1 MFEKTALKAKLDS
14 LDHLNLKFIALSRQ
28 MSQFKDYQLVLEHQ
42 ENHELAARGLEEVR
56 RIRTASKS
64 LCKAL
69 DSLWLCPDHSEHSA
83 NLRLHLDL
91 DESAS
96 TPPTPLQF
104 SLVVTSWALDTY
116 DGSKKPVEL
125 LVESSLKMIYEK
137 KEDTTSEACELR
149 KLLIASFQRSQ
160 LEGVQSLQLSDKT
173 NATEEQGDS
182 TGHSLS
188 KLSDQPGENSSQLF
202 DPCKSS
208 ANLCRVFHNEKT
220 SLVRLPG
227 FLVYCNESSRHLARA
242 TPLARLL
249 SERNSQRGL
258 NSLEKWKV
266 ATSLSMAVLQY
277 HSTPWLQPERW
288 MDNGIMFFEQEPTTK
303 GVGTPESLHLQLLP
317 KTSAAS
323 DDDDNS
329 EAISVFNN
337 DPFIKN
343 QTLFQLGMILLEL
356 EFEESLDTISN
367 MWNTQLVPDTTQECN
382 KDESW
387 AHRLHV
393 PKFHAGEKLG
403 PDYGRI
409 VRMCL
414 DCDFCLGLC
423 DYSLDDDQL
432 QKAFY
437 LKIVCQFRKLL
448 PSWEKIYE

>member
-1 MFEKTALKAKLDS
+1 M
-14 LDHLNLKFIALSRQ
+14 
-28 MSQFKDYQLVLEHQ
+28 
-42 ENHELAARGLEEVR
+42 
-56 RIRTASKS
+56 
-64 LCKAL
+64 
-69 DSLWLCPDHSEHSA
+69 
-83 NLRLHLDL
+83 
-91 DESAS
+91 
-96 TPPTPLQF
+96 
-104 SLVVTSWALDTY
+104 VTCWSLDTY

-125 LVESSLKMIYEK
+125 IVESSLKMIYER

-149 KLLIASFQRSQ
+149 KLLIASFQGSQ
-160 LEGVQSLQLSDKT
+160 LEGVQNLQLSDKT
-173 NATEEQGDS
+173 NATDEQEGS

-188 KLSDQPGENSSQLF
+188 KLSDQPGENSSHLS
-202 DPCKSS
+202 DLST
-208 ANLCRVFHNEKT
+208 NLCRVFHNEKK
-220 SLVRLPG
+220 SSVRLPG

-277 HSTPWLQPERW
+277 RSTPWLQPERW
-288 MDNGIMFFEQEPTTK
+288 MDNGIIFFEQEPTTE
-303 GVGTPESLHLQLLP
+303 GVGSPESLHLQLLP
-317 KTSAAS
+317 QSSAAS

-329 EAISVFNN
+329 EAISVFSIRN

-356 EFEESLDTISN
+356 EFEASLDTISN
-367 MWNTQLVPDTTQECN
+367 MWNTQLVPETTQECN
-382 KDESW
+382 KNESR
-387 AHRLHV
+387 AHRLYE

-414 DCDFCLGLC
+414 DCDFGLGLS
-423 DYSLDDDQL
+423 DYSLL

-448 PSWEKIYE
+448 PSWEKIYQ